1 MSAVLEFIRRLE
13 AVRWKR
19 SGKVVERRNV
29 KCEVCGDNIPRYIG
43 YEKGAICSGC
53 SEINREAQY
62 CGNMT
67 PGDWSGAEDY
77 EVTGEP

>member
-1 MSAVLEFIRRLE
+1 MSEGLEFIRRLE
-13 AVRWKR
+13 AVRRER
-19 SGKVVERRNV
+19 SGEIVERRNV

-43 YEKGAICSGC
+43 YEKGIMCSGC
-53 SEINREAQY
+53 SETNRESQDR
-62 CGNMT
+62 GNMT